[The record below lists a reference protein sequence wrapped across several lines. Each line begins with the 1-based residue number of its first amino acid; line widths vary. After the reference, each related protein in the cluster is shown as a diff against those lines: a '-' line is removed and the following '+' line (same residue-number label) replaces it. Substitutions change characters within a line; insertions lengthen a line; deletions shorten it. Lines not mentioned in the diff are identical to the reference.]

1 MTYLRGTDLDCVDN
15 EDANYIFYLLAFGA
29 LVYFGININIKLK
42 TN

>member
-1 MTYLRGTDLDCVDN
+1 MTYLRGTEYCYDDYEN
-15 EDANYIFYLLAFGA
+15 NYLFYLLAFGA